1 MLASLRLRILAVVAV
16 ALVAATL
23 IGGLQAR
30 SSAQKLAQS
39 LQDQNLRAM
48 AFGFFSSVTASQ
60 GSWVTPEELSDF
72 IPADVDQYFYRL
84 LGPKG
89 AYISG
94 YNFVRVPAQ
103 EDAEPGVPYFATW
116 TDGSGDTYR
125 GVSIRAFVDN
135 FDVPGWVTLQVAQ
148 STRRSEQLVGEQMR
162 SYYLTAAVISI
173 AALAAAVVILSTIFR
188 PLSRLAQSVERRN
201 AEDLSPIQQNVPVEV
216 RPLKNRLN
224 ALFETVSDEQ
234 QAKNRLISNVA
245 HQLRTPLTTIRVR
258 SDLALNADNPK
269 PHLEALDREA
279 RRAADMASQLVVL
292 ESQSEAQTLETLVL
306 ADIIGSLVEDWRLPF
321 KTAGVVLDV
330 QIDTSKAQVK
340 GAVGLIE
347 EMLSNLLDN
356 ALKHAEASRVEVRV
370 VGRRLVVQ
378 DNGKGVLEDDLPRLF
393 ERFFSL
399 GEEANRG
406 HGLGLA
412 IVEEFAT
419 RMGARVGLKSADGL
433 AVTIDFE
440 PA

>member
-1 MLASLRLRILAVVAV
+1 
-16 ALVAATL
+16 
-23 IGGLQAR
+23 
-30 SSAQKLAQS
+30 
-39 LQDQNLRAM
+39 
-48 AFGFFSSVTASQ
+48 
-60 GSWVTPEELSDF
+60 
-72 IPADVDQYFYRL
+72 
-84 LGPKG
+84 
-89 AYISG
+89 
-94 YNFVRVPAQ
+94 
-103 EDAEPGVPYFATW
+103 
-116 TDGSGDTYR
+116 
-125 GVSIRAFVDN
+125 
-135 FDVPGWVTLQVAQ
+135 
-148 STRRSEQLVGEQMR
+148 
-162 SYYLTAAVISI
+162 
-173 AALAAAVVILSTIFR
+173 
-188 PLSRLAQSVERRN
+188 
-201 AEDLSPIQQNVPVEV
+201 
-216 RPLKNRLN
+216 
-224 ALFETVSDEQ
+224 
-234 QAKNRLISNVA
+234 
-245 HQLRTPLTTIRVR
+245 
-258 SDLALNADNPK
+258 
-269 PHLEALDREA
+269 
-279 RRAADMASQLVVL
+279 MASQLVVL